1 MLNCLPG
8 TKLKREGRG
17 EGEKHK
23 RKIGR
28 KTISLSPQ
36 SPLPFPFFPLRFQST
51 PATQQQLTPGQF
63 LTVFFSLNE
72 KVVFIKSAWATVHS

>member
-36 SPLPFPFFPLRFQST
+36 SPLPFPSFPLRFLRLPRSNSQR
-51 PATQQQLTPGQF
+51 LVNF
-63 LTVFFSLNE
+63 
-72 KVVFIKSAWATVHS
+72 